1 METLASIIVDCLNEK
16 NASDIE
22 VIDLKGKTVI
32 ADRFIVATGRST
44 TNVRALADF
53 VEEELS
59 KKHGVDVIRR
69 EGREEAQ
76 WVVLDYGSDIVH
88 IFTEPVRK
96 TYSLEKLWGGNVTPA
111 ED

>member
-1 METLASIIVDCLNEK
+1 METLTSLIVDCLNEK
-16 NASDIE
+16 NATDIE

-32 ADRFIVATGRST
+32 ADKFIVATGRST

-76 WVVLDYGSDIVH
+76 WIVLDYGSDIVH

-96 TYSLEKLWGGNVTPA
+96 TYSLEKLWGGNA
-111 ED
+111 ASSEE

>member
-1 METLASIIVDCLNEK
+1 MDTLSTIIVDLLNEK
-16 NASDIE
+16 NASDVE

-32 ADRFIVATGRST
+32 ADRFILATGRST
-44 TNVRALADF
+44 TNVRAIADF

-59 KKHGVDVIRR
+59 EKHGVDVIRR

-96 TYSLEKLWGGNVTPA
+96 TYSLEKLWSGNSS
-111 ED
+111 EEG

>member
-1 METLASIIVDCLNEK
+1 MDTLATIIVDLLNEK
-16 NASDIE
+16 NASDVE

-32 ADRFIVATGRST
+32 ADRFILASGRST
-44 TNVRALADF
+44 TNVRAIADF

-96 TYSLEKLWGGNVTPA
+96 TYSLEKLWGGNSSSE